1 MPIAPAAEYRHGHL
15 LQKVELV
22 QHCCPPAPCTNGA
35 MTRQHLPML
44 IATPMGQTPRCLVS
58 WDQDSH
64 VVSARVLREPAEP
77 ADLAGHIN
85 SALIQA
91 EPERRLMAG
100 DLDLL
105 LDRQG
110 LLTSLEIRVGP
121 RASWHALALPSIVNA
136 QGPVDIAFDTV
147 FDDNGI
153 AVVEA
158 SVMVWFDTATSEFA
172 FRIEGSTSTNYLRQS
187 DNIYVG
193 TDAHGRARTRTV
205 D

>member
-1 MPIAPAAEYRHGHL
+1 
-15 LQKVELV
+15 
-22 QHCCPPAPCTNGA
+22 
-35 MTRQHLPML
+35 ML

-64 VVSARVLREPAEP
+64 VVSARVLREPVEP
-77 ADLAGHIN
+77 ANLAGHIN

-91 EPERRLMAG
+91 QPERRLMVG

-136 QGPVDIAFDTV
+136 QGPVDIAFDTL
-147 FDDNGI
+147 FDNNGI
-153 AVVEA
+153 AVLETN
-158 SVMVWFDTATSEFA
+158 VMVAFVSVASEFS
-172 FRIEGSTSTNYLRQS
+172 FRIDGPASTRYLRLA
-187 DNIYVG
+187 DNIYFG
-193 TDAHGRARTRTV
+193 TNASGRLSEVRIVTASIAT
-205 D
+205 

>member
-1 MPIAPAAEYRHGHL
+1 
-15 LQKVELV
+15 
-22 QHCCPPAPCTNGA
+22 

-44 IATPMGQTPRCLVS
+44 IATPMGRAPRCLVS

-77 ADLAGHIN
+77 ANLAGHIN

-91 EPERRLMAG
+91 EPERRLMVG

-147 FDDNGI
+147 FDDNGV
-153 AVVEA
+153 AVVETN
-158 SVMVWFDTATSEFA
+158 VMVAFDSVASEFA
-172 FRIEGSTSTNYLRQS
+172 LRIEGMASTNYFQLSNEVQF
-187 DNIYVG
+187 G
-193 TDAHGRARTRTV
+193 TDIHGRLTEIRIGSGVVADSLGQTS
-205 D
+205 

>member
-1 MPIAPAAEYRHGHL
+1 
-15 LQKVELV
+15 
-22 QHCCPPAPCTNGA
+22 

-77 ADLAGHIN
+77 ANLAGHIN
-85 SALIQA
+85 SALIKA
-91 EPERRLMAG
+91 EPERRLMVG
-100 DLDLL
+100 GLDLL

-121 RASWHALALPSIVNA
+121 RASWHALALPSIFNA
-136 QGPVDIAFDTV
+136 QGPMDIAFDTL
-147 FDDNGI
+147 FDNNGI
-153 AVVEA
+153 AVLEA
-158 SVMVWFDTATSEFA
+158 NVTVAFDSVASEFS
-172 FRIEGSTSTNYLRQS
+172 FRIDGPALTHHLRLADGMHFGTDEGGRLAEIR
-187 DNIYVG
+187 IKAAPVG
-193 TDAHGRARTRTV
+193 TDR